1 MTDDLDLPNGLGHRE
16 FIILKKTRQASV
28 SLPRANGMA
37 KKNPLA

>member
-16 FIILKKTRQASV
+16 FIILKKTHQASV